1 MKNSALPSAHE
12 QCSVKGER
20 MQIRITARH
29 FDLDPGLREHVE
41 SKVKRL
47 AHYFDRVDEAH
58 VVLEKEGHRRIADL
72 TVHASRAVISS
83 EQEAGDFRA
92 AFDRAVEKVERQI
105 RRHKERVRS
114 RKGRHATSDA
124 AEAAGGTAPEEVGI
138 LPEEIA
144 ASRMTPEDAF
154 RELAELGARFLVFWN
169 IETEK
174 VNVVYR
180 RDDGDYGLVEPR
192 E

>member
-1 MKNSALPSAHE
+1 
-12 QCSVKGER
+12 

-41 SKVKRL
+41 SKVEHL

-58 VVLEKEGHRRIADL
+58 VVFEQEGHRRIADL
-72 TVHASRAVISS
+72 TVHASRVVVSS
-83 EQEAGDFRA
+83 EQEGTDFRS

-105 RRHKERVRS
+105 RRHKDKIRR
-114 RKGRHATSDA
+114 RKGREAVSEVA
-124 AEAAGGTAPEEVGI
+124 AAAGGVAPEEVGI
-138 LPEEIA
+138 LPEELA
-144 ASRMTPEDAF
+144 TTRMSPEDAF
-154 RELAELGARFLVFWN
+154 HQLAELGARFLVFWN
-169 IETEK
+169 TETEK

>member
-1 MKNSALPSAHE
+1 
-12 QCSVKGER
+12 
-20 MQIRITARH
+20 MQVRITARH
-29 FDLDPGLREHVE
+29 FDLEPGLKEHVE
-41 SKVKRL
+41 SKVEHL

-58 VVLEKEGHRRIADL
+58 VVFEQEGHRKIADL
-72 TVHASRAVISS
+72 TVHASRVVVSS
-83 EQEAGDFRA
+83 EQEADDFRV
-92 AFDRAVEKVERQI
+92 AFDRAADKVERQI

-114 RKGRHATSDA
+114 RKGRDGTADA
-124 AEAAGGTAPEEVGI
+124 AEMIGGVAPEEVGI

-144 ASRMTPEDAF
+144 SSRMTADEAF
-154 RELAELGARFLVFWN
+154 KQLAELGARFLVFWN
-169 IETEK
+169 TESDR

>member
-1 MKNSALPSAHE
+1 
-12 QCSVKGER
+12 

-29 FDLDPGLREHVE
+29 FDLDAGLREHVE
-41 SKVKRL
+41 SKMEHL

-58 VVLEKEGHRRIADL
+58 VVFEQEGHRKIADV
-72 TVHASRAVISS
+72 TVHASRVVVSS
-83 EQEAGDFRA
+83 EQSADDFRS

-114 RKGRHATSDA
+114 RKGKAGT
-124 AEAAGGTAPEEVGI
+124 AEAAEVAGGVAPEEVGV

-144 ASRMTPEDAF
+144 ASRMTAEEAF
-154 RELAELGARFLVFWN
+154 AELAELGARFLVFWN
-169 IETEK
+169 TESDS

-192 E
+192 G